1 MQARRESDMNLFEGD
16 KYFYP
21 IRGLACLKLC
31 RVKNDRTNIGSA
43 HCRKCS
49 SCLEHSASDN
59 YIICSQIDDALGRQS
74 IAVTRRDKNIN
85 S

>member
-1 MQARRESDMNLFEGD
+1 MQARREFETDLFQGD

-31 RVKNDRTNIGSA
+31 RVMNDRTYIGSA

-49 SCLEHSASDN
+49 SCSEHSASEN
-59 YIICSQIDDALGRQS
+59 YIVCSQIDDALGRQS
-74 IAVTRRDKNIN
+74 IAVVGRDKNIN
-85 S
+85 P